1 MTPDKRREIARLGG
15 KAAHQKGRAHQ
26 FTSNEAR
33 EAGRKGGLSVSRNRA
48 HMAEIGRA
56 GGKARGLRAGA
67 GPEMEAGMMGEGAQ
81 GSPDAMMAEGASVLP
96 FRTQAIEQAL
106 SDLSFPARKSLVIER
121 AGDQTIETSD
131 HRDIPVRELLSH
143 SGMEEFGSLQ
153 QVTQEIGRLVGD
165 QHAA

>member
-56 GGKARGLRAGA
+56 GGKARGLRAGTN
-67 GPEMEAGMMGEGAQ
+67 PEMESGMGSEMSSGTGLGPGAMAAG
-81 GSPDAMMAEGASVLP
+81 EGASVLP

-106 SDLSFPARKSLVIER
+106 SDLSPLDGMNLLLGRLKKTNNNVEF
-121 AGDQTIETSD
+121 
-131 HRDIPVRELLSH
+131 LLS
-143 SGMEEFGSLQ
+143 MK
-153 QVTQEIGRLVGD
+153 D
-165 QHAA
+165 